1 MKQYQKMYEGERFNS
16 YTHLIGAIL
25 ACVAASLLL
34 AVAIEKS
41 DAVRIIGF
49 SIYGAIQIALYSVST
64 IYHSTRGEKKKFFQL
79 LDYLSIYLMIAGSY
93 TPITLL
99 VLPGTWGIALFGVV
113 WALALIGIVQE
124 LWIGKRTR
132 RYSIIIYVIMG
143 WLVLVAIKPLINSLP
158 LAGFIWIASGGLAY
172 TLGIV
177 FFLLDE
183 KIKHFHGFW
192 IYCVMIGG
200 FCQFVCLYKYVA

>member
-16 YTHLIGAIL
+16 YTHLIGVIL

-34 AVAIEKS
+34 AIAIEKS
-41 DAVRIIGF
+41 DAIRIIGF

-93 TPITLL
+93 TPFTLL
-99 VLPGTWGIALFGVV
+99 VLPGGWGWTLFGAV
-113 WALALIGIVQE
+113 WALALIGIAQE

-132 RYSIIIYVIMG
+132 RYSLIIYMIMG
-143 WLVLVAIKPLINSLP
+143 WLVLVALKPLINSLP
-158 LAGFIWIASGGLAY
+158 LPGFIWLVSGGLAY
-172 TLGIV
+172 TLGV
-177 FFLLDE
+177 GFFLLDE
-183 KIKHFHGFW
+183 KIKHFHGIW
-192 IYCVMIGG
+192 HICVMLGS
-200 FCQFVCLYKYVA
+200 FCQFICLYKFVA

>member
-1 MKQYQKMYEGERFNS
+1 MKQYLKMYHGERFNS
-16 YTHLIGAIL
+16 YTHLIGVIL

-41 DAVRIIGF
+41 DIARIIGF

-93 TPITLL
+93 TPFTLL
-99 VLPGTWGIALFGVV
+99 VLPGAWGWILFGIV
-113 WALALIGIVQE
+113 WALALIGIAQE

-132 RYSIIIYVIMG
+132 RYSIIIYLIMG
-143 WLVLVAIKPLINSLP
+143 WLVMVAIKPLINSLP
-158 LAGFIWIASGGLAY
+158 FAGFVWIASGGLAY
-172 TLGIV
+172 TLGV
-177 FFLLDE
+177 GFFLLDE
-183 KIKHFHGFW
+183 KIKHFHGIW
-192 IYCVMIGG
+192 HICVMIGG
-200 FCQFVCLYKYVA
+200 FCQFICLYKYVA

>member
-1 MKQYQKMYEGERFNS
+1 MYEGERFNS
-16 YTHLIGAIL
+16 YTHLIGVIL

-34 AVAIEKS
+34 AIAIEKS
-41 DAVRIIGF
+41 DALRIIGF

-93 TPITLL
+93 TPFTLL
-99 VLPGTWGIALFGVV
+99 VLPGTWGWMLFGVV
-113 WALALIGIVQE
+113 WALALIGIAQE
-124 LWIGKRTR
+124 LWIGKHTR
-132 RYSIIIYVIMG
+132 RYSLIIYLIMG

-158 LAGFIWIASGGLAY
+158 LPGFLWIASGGLAY
-172 TLGIV
+172 TLGVV

-183 KIKHFHGFW
+183 KIKHFHGIW
-192 IYCVMIGG
+192 HICVMIGG
-200 FCQFVCLYKYVA
+200 FCQFICLYKYVA